1 MPARPFFR
9 TPTQPDR
16 DAIARRNK
24 MLADTHE
31 RIRQTTQSIEEARE
45 LLHRIELVVRRRLGT
60 PEENGE
66 DPPLPPVAFEGP
78 EMVKSQA
85 DLVSGQARVRSDS
98 QLRSLLAGAAA
109 DRQPVGRA

>member
-1 MPARPFFR
+1 MPTRPFFR
-9 TPTQPDR
+9 PPLQPDR

-31 RIRQTTQSIEEARE
+31 IIRQTTQSIEEVRE

-85 DLVSGQARVRSDS
+85 DLVSGPARVRSDS
-98 QLRSLLAGAAA
+98 QLRSLLAGS
-109 DRQPVGRA
+109 RR

>member
-1 MPARPFFR
+1 MPTRPFFR
-9 TPTQPDR
+9 PPLQPDR

-31 RIRQTTQSIEEARE
+31 IIRQTTQSIEKVRE

-66 DPPLPPVAFEGP
+66 DPPPPAR
-78 EMVKSQA
+78 
-85 DLVSGQARVRSDS
+85 RVR
-98 QLRSLLAGAAA
+98 G
-109 DRQPVGRA
+109 P